1 MARFLV
7 LYGTTDGHTARI
19 ARTIADALRIQ
30 GSEVDVID
38 AADAS
43 PSIWPHDYSG
53 VVIAA
58 SVHAGRYQAA
68 VRSWVRAYAP
78 ILQERPTAF
87 VSVCLGVLQQDPRV
101 RRDLDLIIDRFVK
114 ETGWRPTTTKIV
126 PGALFYTRYNWIKR
140 LVMKRIARKAGGD
153 TDTTRNYVYTDWND
167 VRRFAE
173 EFGRSVSGDVAGT
186 SVDRSLRRAAAV
198 A

>member
-19 ARTIADALRIQ
+19 ARAIGDALRVP
-30 GSEVDVID
+30 GSEVDVIE

-43 PSIWPHDYSG
+43 SSIWPHDYSG

-58 SVHAGRYQAA
+58 SVHAGGYQAS
-68 VRSWVRAYAP
+68 VRSWVRAHAS

-87 VSVCLGVLQQDPRV
+87 VSVCLGVLQRDPRV
-101 RRDLDLIIDRFVK
+101 RRELDAMIDRFVK
-114 ETGWRPTTTKIV
+114 ETGWVPTTTKMV
-126 PGALFYTRYNWIKR
+126 AGALLYTRYNWIKR
-140 LVMKRIARKAGGD
+140 LVMKRIARNAGGD
-153 TDTTRNYVYTDWND
+153 TDTARDYVYTDWSD
-167 VRRFAE
+167 LRAFAE
-173 EFGRSVSGDVAGT
+173 GFGRYVTGGVAGR
-186 SVDRSLRRAAAV
+186 SADRSVGRAAAV